1 MGFFEFLFGKQNGTN
16 NQADPKTQQ
25 GSTSTP
31 SGATSVN
38 KPSPKSDAST
48 LKSTAKPKKTIVS
61 NSIEDIYGKG
71 FRFIVDRYEEWANQ
85 QCTSQGKLDGEIVAE
100 VRGDKIVF
108 TISGAEHLD
117 IVSTLSMSLSHPN
130 SQILKS
136 KGNPL
141 VQSDRIQ
148 YLATDIR
155 GDNVPFLCHLFYENG
170 RISYVRFAFMD
181 PNSSALFPMTSRI
194 YEFYGDMVELTG
206 SSKTKTTE
214 KNEFTPFVFKSTCH
228 QRYENLMPV
237 RGLQQCLR
245 TISVEKNIN
254 GCSGYLINPGDG
266 FIVKLFNNDTGQP
279 NMSDKPMRIK
289 SISKELVV
297 LQGYPLKAMSPFG
310 WMNVDYSEYGLDVH
324 YRNGEIEKCVLH
336 MYERDTFIEYRK

>member
-1 MGFFEFLFGKQNGTN
+1 MGFFEFLFGKQNETN
-16 NQADPKTQQ
+16 NQADLKTQQ
-25 GSTSTP
+25 SSTSTL
-31 SGATSVN
+31 SNAASLNKNTST
-38 KPSPKSDAST
+38 P
-48 LKSTAKPKKTIVS
+48 KSTAKPKKTIVT
-61 NSIEDIYGKG
+61 NSIDDIYGKG

-85 QCTSQGKLDGEIVAE
+85 KCISQDKLDGEIVAE
-100 VRGDKIVF
+100 VQGDKIVF
-108 TISGAEHLD
+108 TISGAERLD

-130 SQILKS
+130 SQVLRS

-148 YLATDIR
+148 YLANNVS

-206 SSKTKTTE
+206 SSKTKASE

-254 GCSGYLINPGDG
+254 GCSGYLIKPGDG
-266 FIVKLFNNDTGQP
+266 YIVKLFNNDTGQP
-279 NMSDKPMRIK
+279 NMSDKPMRVK
-289 SISKELVV
+289 SISKDLVV
-297 LQGYPLKAMSPFG
+297 LQGYPLKARSPFG
-310 WMNVDYSEYGLDVH
+310 WMDVDYSEYGLDVH
-324 YRNGEIEKCVLH
+324 YRNGVIEKCVLH

>member
-1 MGFFEFLFGKQNGTN
+1 MGFFEFLFGKQNETN
-16 NQADPKTQQ
+16 NQAGPKTQQ
-25 GSTSTP
+25 NSTSTL
-31 SGATSVN
+31 SSAASLNKNTST
-38 KPSPKSDAST
+38 P
-48 LKSTAKPKKTIVS
+48 KSTAKPKKTIVT

-71 FRFIVDRYEEWANQ
+71 FRFIVDRFEEWANQ
-85 QCTSQGKLDGEIVAE
+85 QCTNQGKLDGEIVAE

-148 YLATDIR
+148 YLTTDVS
-155 GDNVPFLCHLFYENG
+155 GDTVPFLCHLFYENG
-170 RISYVRFAFMD
+170 RIAYVRFAFMD
-181 PNSSALFPMTSRI
+181 PNSSAFFPMTSRI
-194 YEFYGDMVELTG
+194 YEFYGDMIELTG
-206 SSKTKTTE
+206 SSRTNASE

-237 RGLQQCLR
+237 RGLQQCVR
-245 TISVEKNIN
+245 TVSVEKNIN
-254 GCSGYLINPGDG
+254 GCSGYMINPGDG
-266 FIVKLFNNDTGQP
+266 YIVKLFNNDIGQP
-279 NMSDKPMRIK
+279 NMSDKPMRVK
-289 SISKELVV
+289 SISKDLVV
-297 LQGYPLKAMSPFG
+297 LQGYPLKAKSPFG
-310 WMNVDYSEYGLDVH
+310 WMDVDYSEYGLDVH

>member
-1 MGFFEFLFGKQNGTN
+1 MGFLDFLFGKKDGTN
-16 NQADPKTQQ
+16 NQADQTTQQ
-25 GSTSTP
+25 SSTSTP
-31 SGATSVN
+31 SSAASVN
-38 KPSPKSDAST
+38 KPTPKADT
-48 LKSTAKPKKTIVS
+48 LVKPKKTIVT
-61 NSIEDIYGKG
+61 NSIDDIYGKG
-71 FRFIVDRYEEWANQ
+71 FRFIVDRYEEWAHQ

-108 TISGAEHLD
+108 TISGAEDLD

-130 SQILKS
+130 SQVLKS

-148 YLATDIR
+148 YLANDV
-155 GDNVPFLCHLFYENG
+155 GCDNVPFLCHLFYENG

-206 SSKTKTTE
+206 SFKAKATE

-228 QRYENLMPV
+228 QRYENLVPV

-245 TISVEKNIN
+245 TVSVENNIN
-254 GCSGYLINPGDG
+254 GCSGYMIKPGDG
-266 FIVKLFNNDTGQP
+266 YIVKVFNNDTGQP
-279 NMSDKPMRIK
+279 NMSDKPMRVK
-289 SISKELVV
+289 SISKDLVV

-310 WMNVDYSEYGLDVH
+310 WVVVDYSEYGLDVH

-336 MYERDTFIEYRK
+336 MYERDTYIEYRK